1 MSDCPPNAPAGNEG
15 ESSLQELC
23 YALERSFSLD
33 DYLQLRRR
41 FPDEDTA
48 LWMFLATDGKSEDYG
63 FDYAFQLQ
71 AEMEKWGIPIK
82 SYLGVLD
89 GDFELIDKHCLCI
102 LEALAKREKLNSHA
116 VGAGLA
122 IGDALVN
129 FLCVAV
135 LEAIAYYSLPVPDSY
150 QILLK
155 YRLKLFDNEIRDER
169 LMKHRR
175 VIIAKLIA
183 ETPGASIRSIARMT
197 GLNPSTIS
205 RWMADE
211 DFMRWVRMWRAPP
224 LSKEFVEAFKASRK
238 KADDGS

>member
-1 MSDCPPNAPAGNEG
+1 MSDCPPNAPAENES
-15 ESSLQELC
+15 ERSLQELY
-23 YALERSFSLD
+23 YALERSFSID

-48 LWMFLATDGKSEDYG
+48 LWMFLATDGSCEDYG

-82 SYLGVLD
+82 TYLGVLD

-122 IGDALVN
+122 VGDALVN
-129 FLCVAV
+129 FLCAGV
-135 LEAIAYYSLPVPDSY
+135 LEAIAYYSLPMPDSY

-197 GLNPSTIS
+197 GLNASTIS

-211 DFMRWVRMWRAPP
+211 DFNRWVRIWRDPP
-224 LSKEFVEAFKASRK
+224 VSREFVEAFKASRK
-238 KADDGS
+238 KADDGK